1 MTVRVNKSSF
11 NIREKLSELERPIGL
26 KGSELMRAETAQE
39 ARDFVSA
46 GRKNLIINGD
56 MRIAQRSTSSSTIIG
71 NDYRSLDRWRIQ
83 FSGYTAVTG
92 TTSQSSESPPGF
104 NNSLRVNITGPEGLA
119 SGDLGT
125 IRYYIEAQDCQQFAY
140 GTSQAKTLTLSFWI
154 RSSVTGTYTIGL
166 YQDDD
171 GRQVTLPYTID
182 TADTW
187 EYKVITI
194 PPDTTGVIDDD
205 NGVGLQISWNFSAGS
220 NYTGTD
226 HTGWGVYANGRWAN
240 GQTADLLGVAS
251 NLYLTGVQLEVG
263 KNATEFEHRSY
274 GEELALCQRYFQ
286 SIFPDGVAPQN
297 GYWSANNDLAAGW
310 AGLTCFASSNTRSPK
325 IFFNVP
331 MRTQPT
337 VTLYAASSDDAN
349 DKWSAYSGTAW
360 STPTSHTINYF
371 GNVGFGVRYTSMGFG
386 TVGETY
392 LYRGMWTA
400 SAEL

>member
-1 MTVRVNKSSF
+1 MTVRANKPAFS
-11 NIREKLSELERPIGL
+11 IREKLKELQKPIGL

-39 ARDFVSA
+39 ARDLVSA
-46 GRKNLIINGD
+46 GRRNLIINGD

-83 FSGYTAVTG
+83 FSGYTTVQG

-104 NNSLRVNITGPEGLA
+104 NNSLRVNITTPETIA

-171 GRQVTLPYTID
+171 GRQVTLPYTVYL
-182 TADTW
+182 ADTW

-194 PPDTTGVIDDD
+194 PPDTTGVIEDD
-205 NGVGLQISWNFSAGS
+205 NGVGIQISWNFSTGS
-220 NYTGTD
+220 TFTGTD
-226 HTGWGVYANGRWAN
+226 HTGWGGFANGRWAN

-274 GEELALCQRYFQ
+274 GEELALCYRYYEKSGAQLWVNAIYANGSYISSGNNTLFWKVQ
-286 SIFPDGVAPQN
+286 KRTSPQFSLTFVSNLDNCNGVVSTVNSDTNSAIYNLGINSITYPYCRAVCTYVAD
-297 GYWSANNDLAAGW
+297 S
-310 AGLTCFASSNTRSPK
+310 
-325 IFFNVP
+325 
-331 MRTQPT
+331 
-337 VTLYAASSDDAN
+337 
-349 DKWSAYSGTAW
+349 
-360 STPTSHTINYF
+360 
-371 GNVGFGVRYTSMGFG
+371 
-386 TVGETY
+386 
-392 LYRGMWTA
+392 
-400 SAEL
+400 EL